1 MTESIHHPLDPLDPT
16 EVEAT
21 ASLIKK
27 ERGAPSTLGGGRLPA
42 AVARNAGRPG
52 PPAADGGQTP
62 TCASSWHSLQGF
74 RYLDATLAAYVG
86 EDVVIR
92 YDPRDMAEIR
102 VYYRNTFLCRAVCQ
116 DLAGHTVS
124 LQAIVH
130 ARNHRR
136 HQLRQT
142 IRDRAAI
149 VETLL
154 QVHQPDAGMPPAP
167 AAPTPGDRPRLKRY

>member
-1 MTESIHHPLDPLDPT
+1 MIKLDLLLLT
-16 EVEAT
+16 
-21 ASLIKK
+21 
-27 ERGAPSTLGGGRLPA
+27 
-42 AVARNAGRPG
+42 VAKARRVQR
-52 PPAADGGQTP
+52 DGIRF
-62 TCASSWHSLQGF
+62 QGF

-102 VYYRNTFLCRAVCQ
+102 VYHRNTFLCRAVCQ
-116 DLAGHTVS
+116 ELSGYTVS

-136 HQLRQT
+136 HQLHQT

-154 QVHQPDAGMPPAP
+154 QVHQPDVEMLPAP
-167 AAPTPGDRPRLKRY
+167 AAPVREGPPRLKRYYHE